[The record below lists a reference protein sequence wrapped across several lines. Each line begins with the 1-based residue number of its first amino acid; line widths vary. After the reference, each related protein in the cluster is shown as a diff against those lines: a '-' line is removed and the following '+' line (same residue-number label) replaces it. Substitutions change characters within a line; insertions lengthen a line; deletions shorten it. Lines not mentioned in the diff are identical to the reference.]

1 MNSKIL
7 VALLAITNAVKVPS
21 AMEKEDPQYLAQSTT
36 DAEFFLE
43 PCAVYDLHDPPLTD
57 HPCPITDS
65 FDPFRSFCCLAAG
78 IQGIGLHTT
87 WDYDYAAHVV

>member
-1 MNSKIL
+1 MNSKIF

-36 DAEFFLE
+36 DAEFFFGE
-43 PCAVYDLHDPPLTD
+43 PCAYYDLRKVPLGDD

-65 FDPFRSFCCLAAG
+65 FDPFRTLCCLGA
-78 IQGIGLHTT
+78 
-87 WDYDYAAHVV
+87 